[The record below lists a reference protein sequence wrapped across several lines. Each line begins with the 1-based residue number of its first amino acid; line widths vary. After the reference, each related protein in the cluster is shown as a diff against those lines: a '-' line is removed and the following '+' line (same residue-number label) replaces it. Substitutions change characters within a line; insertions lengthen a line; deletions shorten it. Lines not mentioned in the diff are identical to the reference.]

1 VVVRRAGVKIRRRD
15 KEADLLREEVMH
27 EPIKGGLEAFLRGD
41 GSKAFLEH
49 LEACPK
55 CRAEAG
61 RFADQAAMV
70 RLLRVDEELDPA
82 PGFYARVMARV
93 ESQSRASFWGPL
105 LDPMFGRR
113 LMYASLTMVILLGT
127 YLFTAE
133 TREAA
138 VPPTTAAERYL
149 VEQHPSVGA
158 NPQQDRDTVL
168 VRLATY
174 GE

>member
-1 VVVRRAGVKIRRRD
+1 MVRRAGVKIRRRD

-27 EPIKGGLEAFLRGD
+27 EPIKGGLEDYLKGNGSAAFL
-41 GSKAFLEH
+41 KH
-49 LEACPK
+49 LEACPE
-55 CRAEAG
+55 CRADVGRMAG
-61 RFADQAAMV
+61 QAAMV
-70 RLLRVDEELDPA
+70 RLLRVDEELDPE
-82 PGFYARVMARV
+82 PGFYGRVLTRI
-93 ESQSRASFWGPL
+93 ESQSRPSFWGPL

-113 LMYASLTMVILLGT
+113 LMYASLTMVVLLGT

-133 TREAA
+133 TRETLAPA
-138 VPPTTAAERYL
+138 TTAERYL
-149 VEQHPSVGA
+149 AEKHPSVGA